1 LNQNSKLSKP
11 YTKGRSSDLL
21 LGLAPY
27 FDPGTR
33 SPRNDVPSP
42 EGGEIWDQMKEWH
55 VDADFM
61 WKQGARIRDF
71 WIQHSSM

>member
-1 LNQNSKLSKP
+1 MLLDKHQARRHPKSCS
-11 YTKGRSSDLL
+11 L

-61 WKQGARIRDF
+61 WKKGARIRDF
-71 WIQHSSM
+71 WILHSSM

>member
-1 LNQNSKLSKP
+1 M
-11 YTKGRSSDLL
+11 
-21 LGLAPY
+21 GLAPY

-61 WKQGARIRDF
+61 WKQGQESEIFGFNIPACRPVKQDGPN
-71 WIQHSSM
+71 

>member
-1 LNQNSKLSKP
+1 MGGK
-11 YTKGRSSDLL
+11 TRE
-21 LGLAPY
+21 AR
-27 FDPGTR
+27 TR

-42 EGGEIWDQMKEWH
+42 EGGEIWDEMTEWH